1 VHQGRYHVES
11 SHVAGGV
18 SSAKREL
25 PRLVRTAQ
33 AKYFH
38 GLLAR
43 HHMSAREVARQSRL
57 IAQDLGD
64 SKLAFGHSAVCYW
77 LSGLRNPSLSHR
89 RVLAAIF
96 HTTLDEISVGC
107 DEPIVEN
114 AALTSY
120 IVYVSSRDQQ
130 YEYRMAIKSGL
141 DLSRPAVYRHWSEM
155 FRTSKSIARHFSG
168 CKYSMYGWI
177 PDASV
182 GSHRARSLV
191 PIRDDNLV
199 LDRIT
204 STRDRVWFVY
214 LPGGKLDCGIAF
226 QDKHSLVLFKYGS
239 SFLIR
244 YPLSRVDLVGYG
256 AGNTLFHILPSG
268 R

>member
-1 VHQGRYHVES
+1 VES
-11 SHVAGGV
+11 IRAASGA
-18 SSAKREL
+18 SLAKREL
-25 PRLVRTAQ
+25 PQLVRTAQ

-38 GLLAR
+38 GLLACR
-43 HHMSAREVARQSRL
+43 HMSAREVARQSHL
-57 IAQDLGD
+57 VAQDLGD

-96 HTTLDEISVGC
+96 HTTLGEISEGC
-107 DEPIVEN
+107 DEPSVEN
-114 AALTSY
+114 AALTTY
-120 IVYVSSRDQQ
+120 IVYVSNRDQR
-130 YEYRMAIKSGL
+130 YKYRVAIKSGL
-141 DLSRPAVYRHWSEM
+141 DLSRPAVYRHWFEM
-155 FRTSKSIARHFSG
+155 FRTSKSLARHFRG
-168 CKYSMYGWI
+168 CKYPMYGWI
-177 PDASV
+177 PDASA

-191 PIRDDNLV
+191 PICDDNLV

-226 QDKHSLVLFKYGS
+226 QDKHSLALFKHGS
-239 SFLIR
+239 SFMVR
-244 YPLSRVDLVGYG
+244 YPLSRVDLVGYV